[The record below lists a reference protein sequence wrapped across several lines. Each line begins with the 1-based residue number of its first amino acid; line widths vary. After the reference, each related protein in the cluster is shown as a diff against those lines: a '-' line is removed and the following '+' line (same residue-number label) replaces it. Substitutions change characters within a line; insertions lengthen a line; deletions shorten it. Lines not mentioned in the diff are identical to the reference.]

1 MTHSWDGDGRVVD
14 EPRTGFAIPLDAMA
28 FDPATFAPFL
38 PATTRPVFEHL
49 GADEVLL
56 GTTSAR
62 LRRLSSGGS
71 LELSGGRRVKV
82 AGIVDD
88 ALIGAA
94 EVAFTRAG
102 AGAELPVPRYLL
114 VAYDGDRTQVEIAI
128 RGAVKSGVPVRFR
141 GPGETPVFRQGD
153 AVLAQVFIKERFG
166 EFAFR
171 PGEGKTIVIDPA
183 WERENLVSRDDP
195 VFGQLRCH
203 KDLLPALEGARRE
216 LEQRHLSFIVDSF
229 EGCWNPVRIVEGG
242 DLSRHAWGAAVD
254 VNYAKNP
261 TQIASAQDPRLVEV
275 MRRWGFT
282 WGGNWL
288 VPDPAHFEFLRLPGA
303 GE

>member
-1 MTHSWDGDGRVVD
+1 
-14 EPRTGFAIPLDAMA
+14 
-28 FDPATFAPFL
+28 
-38 PATTRPVFEHL
+38 
-49 GADEVLL
+49 
-56 GTTSAR
+56 
-62 LRRLSSGGS
+62 
-71 LELSGGRRVKV
+71 
-82 AGIVDD
+82 
-88 ALIGAA
+88 
-94 EVAFTRAG
+94 
-102 AGAELPVPRYLL
+102 
-114 VAYDGDRTQVEIAI
+114 
-128 RGAVKSGVPVRFR
+128 
-141 GPGETPVFRQGD
+141 
-153 AVLAQVFIKERFG
+153 
-166 EFAFR
+166 
-171 PGEGKTIVIDPA
+171 VIDPA

-195 VFGQLRCH
+195 VFGRLRCH

-216 LEQRHLSFIVDSF
+216 LEQRHLTFIVGSF